1 VSTDAIMV
9 VTGTIP
15 IHLLAVERAEIEA
28 ALKTG
33 ATPENAK
40 QEARVRTMGK
50 WQLEWN
56 GARNGRWTHWLIP
69 NIQAWIDRKWGS
81 IKYHLTQFLTGHGCF
96 NAYLLKYKKREDAVC
111 MYCGYA
117 QDDVEHTFIVC
128 DRWWRQRRELEV
140 KLGRAI
146 TPERMLEG
154 MLEKRK
160 KWNAVVN
167 FINAVLSRKEA
178 DEWTIQAAARNA
190 LI

>member
-1 VSTDAIMV
+1 MV

-50 WQLEWN
+50 WQYQWN
-56 GARNGRWTHWLIP
+56 EADNGRWTHQLIP
-69 NIQAWIDRKWGS
+69 KIQAWIDRKWGS
-81 IKYHLTQFLTGHGCF
+81 IKYHLKQILTGYGCF

-111 MYCGYA
+111 MYCSHA
-117 QDDVEHTFIVC
+117 HDDVEHIFVVC
-128 DRWWRQRRELEV
+128 DRWWRQRHELEV

-146 TPERMLEG
+146 TSESMLDG

-160 KWNAVVN
+160 KWDAVVN

-178 DEWTIQAAARNA
+178 DEQAIQAAARNA
-190 LI
+190 II